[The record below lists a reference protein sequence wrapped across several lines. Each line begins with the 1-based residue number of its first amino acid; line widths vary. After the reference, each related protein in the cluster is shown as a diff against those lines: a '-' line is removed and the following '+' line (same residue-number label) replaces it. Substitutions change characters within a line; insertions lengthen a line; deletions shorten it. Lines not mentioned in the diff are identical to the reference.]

1 MLHLHHNKGCRMITF
16 EKLGDA
22 EHVTPEF
29 IRAWSWATRAVLGF
43 HNMTQACFG
52 MEVLVTELEE
62 GVAGR
67 STRYPNGTEVVI
79 EAPLISLDKDNSAEQ
94 MATVIVHE
102 FIHAMCGDFGEGTN
116 EKCTSTLTAK
126 LKPEV
131 QVLANQ
137 LLEGTYRRA
146 AFIAH
151 TKMSYKATD
160 GDHYDE
166 SQFDY
171 TGVMNKYADRGK

>member
-1 MLHLHHNKGCRMITF
+1 MITF

-29 IRAWSWATRAVLGF
+29 IRAWCWATRAVLGF

-52 MEVLVTELEE
+52 MEVLVTTLERP
-62 GVAGR
+62 VAGLM
-67 STRYPNGTEVVI
+67 TRYPHGRDTAI
-79 EAPLISLDKDNSAEQ
+79 TAPLISLDKRCRAEG

-102 FIHAMCGDFGEGTN
+102 FIHAMCGDFGEGTD
-116 EKCTSTLTAK
+116 EKCASTLTAK

-131 QVLANQ
+131 QVLADQ

-151 TKMSYKATD
+151 TKMSYKAT
-160 GDHYDE
+160 GEDHYDD
-166 SQFDY
+166 SQYDF